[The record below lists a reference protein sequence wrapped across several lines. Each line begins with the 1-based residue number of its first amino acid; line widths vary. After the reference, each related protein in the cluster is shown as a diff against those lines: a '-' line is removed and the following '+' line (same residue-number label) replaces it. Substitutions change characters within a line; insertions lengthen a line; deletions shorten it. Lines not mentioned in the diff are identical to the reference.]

1 MTASPVEALSLG
13 LLCARAAAQWP
24 DRPALCFDAT
34 GETLSF
40 AQLHA
45 RSNQL
50 AHALVALGVGPGDR
64 VAVLAANRPVFP
76 LAWLAIAKA
85 GACMVPVNPAYR
97 DADAQHLLRH
107 ADVRLAIADTER
119 ADLVRRL
126 RPSLPGLQALVVDAP
141 GSALQANEHDL
152 HSVMQARP
160 PTPPD
165 LEVAPEAMVNVQF
178 TSGTTGLPKGC
189 MLSHR
194 YWTQLGRLIAD
205 HLVGLGP
212 QDVMLTAQPFS
223 YIDPQWNVAAMLA
236 SGATLVVLERFS
248 PSRFWPQVVAHRAT
262 FFYCLGA
269 MPTLLLA
276 QPASTAERAHR
287 LRVVMCSGI
296 PADRHAELETR
307 FGVPWREVY
316 GTTETGADVMVF
328 EDRADALRGSGSI
341 GVALPHRELRIGDDE
356 ARPLPRGVVGEL
368 LIRGTAMMD
377 GYFRNPEATAL
388 AFAQGWYHTGDLAT
402 MDAQGQVRVVGRKK
416 DMIRRSGENISAAEV
431 EAVIEQ
437 HPTVL
442 LAAVVAVPDAIRGEE
457 CKAYVV
463 LREPHQAM
471 DAGALAAFVESRL
484 ARFKVPRYWEQRDDL
499 PRTPS
504 ERVAKHLLPRTHD
517 AVRQSDAVSADP
529 AVPGR
534 A

>member
-1 MTASPVEALSLG
+1 MKPSPAGAVSLG
-13 LLCARAAAQWP
+13 VLCAQAAAKWP
-24 DRPALCFDAT
+24 GRTALCFDAT
-34 GETLSF
+34 GDTLSF
-40 AQLHA
+40 SQLET

-50 AHALVALGVGPGDR
+50 AHALIALGVMPGDR
-64 VAVLAANRPVFP
+64 VAVLAGNRPVFP
-76 LAWLAIAKA
+76 LAWLGIAKA

-97 DADAQHLLRH
+97 DADAQHLLAH
-107 ADVRLAIADTER
+107 AEVKLAIADSER
-119 ADLVRRL
+119 ASLLRRL
-126 RPSLPGLQALVVDAP
+126 RPHTASLQTMLVDSPGGSLQGDEQDLWARMRLMPKAP
-141 GSALQANEHDL
+141 VE
-152 HSVMQARP
+152 
-160 PTPPD
+160 
-165 LEVAPEAMVNVQF
+165 LEVAPDSLANVQF

-205 HLVGLGP
+205 ELVNLGP

-236 SGATLVVLERFS
+236 SGATLVVLDRFS
-248 PSRFWPQVVAHRAT
+248 PSRFWTKVVAHGAT

-269 MPTLLLA
+269 MPALLLA
-276 QPASTAERAHR
+276 QPASAAERAHK

-296 PADRHAELETR
+296 PADRHGELEAR

-316 GTTETGADVMVF
+316 GTTETGADAMVY
-328 EDRADALRGSGSI
+328 EDRAQALLGSGSI
-341 GVALPHRELRIGDDE
+341 GVALPHRELRIGDVD
-356 ARPLPRGVVGEL
+356 ASPLPRGLVGEL

-377 GYFRNPEATAL
+377 GYFRNAEATTQ
-388 AFAQGWYHTGDLAT
+388 AFAHGWYHTGDLAT
-402 MDAQGQVRVVGRKK
+402 MDAQGQVRIVGRIK

-437 HPTVL
+437 HPAVL
-442 LAAVVAVPDAIRGEE
+442 LAAVVAIPDAMRGEE
-457 CKAYVV
+457 SKAFFV

-471 DAGALAAFVESRL
+471 HAEALAAFVESRL
-484 ARFKVPRYWEQRDDL
+484 ARFKVPRYWEQREDL

-517 AVRQSDAVSADP
+517 AAVGYDRCP
-529 AVPGR
+529 
-534 A
+534 